1 MKTRKKS
8 DLVGASLSLLL
19 VILSLGL
26 AGTAPSKADPG
37 QDTVHNAYF
46 IEAAGATPRPGVYTF
61 RTSPVMLQDLILRS
75 MDSLSSPGAPDLLEE
90 APLPSGAK
98 VVFVQSRG
106 GEYAFHIELMNAFS
120 RMTLGLPV
128 SLNHASHEDL
138 TALPGVGPALARAV
152 VEHRKKAK
160 GFERPE
166 DLLKVHG
173 IGPQTLKR
181 VKPHIHVP

>member
-1 MKTRKKS
+1 MKMRKKS
-8 DLVGASLSLLL
+8 DLVGASLALLL
-19 VILSLGL
+19 VLLSLGL
-26 AGTAPSKADPG
+26 AGSAPPKADLE
-37 QDTVHNAYF
+37 QDTVHNAHF
-46 IEAAGATPRPGVYTF
+46 VEAGGAAHRPGVYTF

-75 MDSLSSPGAPDLLEE
+75 MDSIPSPGAPDLSEE

-98 VVFVQSRG
+98 VVFVQGRG
-106 GEYAFHIELMNAFS
+106 GEYAFHIERMNAFS

-152 VEHRKKAK
+152 VEHRERTK
-160 GFERPE
+160 GFERSE

-173 IGPQTLKR
+173 IGPETLKR